1 VPGVVAERGGRSVV
15 AIHHVSTLALLL
27 LLLLLPFSSR
37 VVTHRPTLKRWSRVV
52 VGFRKVVRPC
62 SAEVLS

>member
-1 VPGVVAERGGRSVV
+1 MPGVVAERGGRSVV

-27 LLLLLPFSSR
+27 LLLLPFSSL